1 MIPMILMAI
10 EDDADRA
17 FMINLYE
24 QCHKAMYRQ
33 AYDILRDHGEAED
46 AVQDTLVKLIGRMA
60 ALRTMPQGQLLP
72 YAVIAAKSTAIDRWR
87 RRKKERVGASEDFAE
102 GWSAAPEE
110 QLGAFIDMERVDLL
124 SRGLEKLPQRD
135 RDILMYRYILEMS
148 DEEIAGL
155 LNIKPGSVRMCLSR
169 ARKNAFAV
177 LEAEELLL
185 KLALFHY
192 LEREND
198 RLRARMQEQ
207 PDPPE
212 DRESA
217 EHAVDRAMR
226 RQRWQVIG
234 QKAWQVSG
242 RVVTRVAVV
251 FLTFFICLSTAFAVS
266 PSVRSAVYKMII
278 SPQDRFTNVTVAPH
292 QPGMFIDA
300 DLYTWE
306 HCFAPTY
313 LPEGYEL
320 AIFEDLAGI
329 ELLVSYEKGDKY
341 MDFTQTSS
349 GTHCSVHVDS
359 ENAQITRPIMIGYS
373 EGIYNL
379 KDGETS
385 IVWQVGESMLSLLSN
400 EDTEEVIKIAESIQ
414 LLR

>member
-72 YAVIAAKSTAIDRWR
+72 YAVIAAKSTA
-87 RRKKERVGASEDFAE
+87 GASEDFAE
-102 GWSAAPEE
+102 GWCAAPEE

-177 LEAEELLL
+177 LEAEE
-185 KLALFHY
+185 
-192 LEREND
+192 
-198 RLRARMQEQ
+198 
-207 PDPPE
+207 
-212 DRESA
+212 
-217 EHAVDRAMR
+217 
-226 RQRWQVIG
+226 
-234 QKAWQVSG
+234 
-242 RVVTRVAVV
+242 
-251 FLTFFICLSTAFAVS
+251 
-266 PSVRSAVYKMII
+266 
-278 SPQDRFTNVTVAPH
+278 
-292 QPGMFIDA
+292 
-300 DLYTWE
+300 
-306 HCFAPTY
+306 
-313 LPEGYEL
+313 
-320 AIFEDLAGI
+320 
-329 ELLVSYEKGDKY
+329 
-341 MDFTQTSS
+341 
-349 GTHCSVHVDS
+349 
-359 ENAQITRPIMIGYS
+359 
-373 EGIYNL
+373 
-379 KDGETS
+379 
-385 IVWQVGESMLSLLSN
+385 ML
-400 EDTEEVIKIAESIQ
+400 I
-414 LLR
+414 

>member
-1 MIPMILMAI
+1 MNYEYPLNRNRLRI
-10 EDDADRA
+10 E
-17 FMINLYE
+17 
-24 QCHKAMYRQ
+24 Q
-33 AYDILRDHGEAED
+33 
-46 AVQDTLVKLIGRMA
+46 
-60 ALRTMPQGQLLP
+60 
-72 YAVIAAKSTAIDRWR
+72 
-87 RRKKERVGASEDFAE
+87 
-102 GWSAAPEE
+102 
-110 QLGAFIDMERVDLL
+110 
-124 SRGLEKLPQRD
+124 
-135 RDILMYRYILEMS
+135 
-148 DEEIAGL
+148 
-155 LNIKPGSVRMCLSR
+155 
-169 ARKNAFAV
+169 
-177 LEAEELLL
+177 EELLL

-207 PDPPE
+207 PGPAGGPGK
-212 DRESA
+212 RGA
-217 EHAVDRAMR
+217 RRGPCHATAALAGLRAKGLAGLR
-226 RQRWQVIG
+226 AG
-234 QKAWQVSG
+234 
-242 RVVTRVAVV
+242 VTRVADV

-266 PSVRSAVYKMII
+266 PSVRSAVYKMNNF
-278 SPQDRFTNVTVAPH
+278 PAGP
-292 QPGMFIDA
+292 
-300 DLYTWE
+300 LYQCNGGPTPAG
-306 HCFAPTY
+306 HVHRCGPLHLGARFAPTY

-341 MDFTQTSS
+341 IDFTQTSS
-349 GTHCSVHVDS
+349 GTHCSVSVQVDS

>member
-110 QLGAFIDMERVDLL
+110 QLGAFIDMER
-124 SRGLEKLPQRD
+124 
-135 RDILMYRYILEMS
+135 DILMYRYILEMS

-177 LEAEELLL
+177 LEAEE
-185 KLALFHY
+185 
-192 LEREND
+192 
-198 RLRARMQEQ
+198 
-207 PDPPE
+207 
-212 DRESA
+212 
-217 EHAVDRAMR
+217 
-226 RQRWQVIG
+226 
-234 QKAWQVSG
+234 
-242 RVVTRVAVV
+242 
-251 FLTFFICLSTAFAVS
+251 
-266 PSVRSAVYKMII
+266 
-278 SPQDRFTNVTVAPH
+278 
-292 QPGMFIDA
+292 
-300 DLYTWE
+300 
-306 HCFAPTY
+306 
-313 LPEGYEL
+313 
-320 AIFEDLAGI
+320 
-329 ELLVSYEKGDKY
+329 
-341 MDFTQTSS
+341 
-349 GTHCSVHVDS
+349 
-359 ENAQITRPIMIGYS
+359 
-373 EGIYNL
+373 
-379 KDGETS
+379 
-385 IVWQVGESMLSLLSN
+385 ML
-400 EDTEEVIKIAESIQ
+400 I
-414 LLR
+414 